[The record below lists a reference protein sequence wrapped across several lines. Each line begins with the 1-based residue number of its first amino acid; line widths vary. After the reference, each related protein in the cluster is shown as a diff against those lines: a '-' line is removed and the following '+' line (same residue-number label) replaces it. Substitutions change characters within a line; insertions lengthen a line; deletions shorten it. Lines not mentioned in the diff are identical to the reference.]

1 MPFQPQK
8 GFEPIEAAEGR
19 AYLRQHIHRRQP
31 RCGITLLFG
40 QFCAHPSDE
49 PAFSMFDRKLAGQ
62 VQQVASLQP
71 RLIMAG
77 GLGRRRQFDPAQ
89 PEIFFNVH
97 ARV

>member
-1 MPFQPQK
+1 
-8 GFEPIEAAEGR
+8 
-19 AYLRQHIHRRQP
+19 
-31 RCGITLLFG
+31 
-40 QFCAHPSDE
+40 
-49 PAFSMFDRKLAGQ
+49 
-62 VQQVASLQP
+62 LQP